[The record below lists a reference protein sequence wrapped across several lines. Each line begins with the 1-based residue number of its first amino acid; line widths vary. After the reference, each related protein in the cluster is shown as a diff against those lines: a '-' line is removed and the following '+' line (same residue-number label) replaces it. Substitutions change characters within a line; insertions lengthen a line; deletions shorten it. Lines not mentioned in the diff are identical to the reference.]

1 MGFDAVRK
9 RAKASWDGLVSSSIP
24 VIYFGAASC
33 GRAAGVMAVKEAAVR
48 YLDRTDT
55 DARLVDVG
63 CIGPCCYEPLVYVQK
78 PGRPPICYSNMDPD
92 GIETLLEGYLASDD
106 PMGDMALGVLGD
118 EAVDGIP
125 PLFEH
130 PMLAPQVRLVLRNC
144 GIIDP
149 TEIDHSIA
157 HGGYEGIRK
166 ALSMTPEEVI
176 EEVKASGLRGRGGA
190 GFSTGTKWAFCR
202 DAEGEPKYLICNA
215 DEGDPGAFMNRS
227 LLEGDPH
234 TVLEGMLI
242 AGYAIGCRHG
252 YVYIRAE
259 YPLAIERLIHAIEQ
273 MRAHGL
279 LGENIMGSDFCFDIE
294 IKKGAGAFV
303 CGEETA
309 LMASIEGKR
318 GMPRTRPPFPATS
331 GVWGKP
337 TNINNVETLGS
348 LANIIRMGA
357 EEYAMQGS
365 DTARGTKT
373 FSLVGKVKRTGLIEV
388 PLGTPVKEILFGIGG
403 GIENDRQF
411 KAVQTGGPSG
421 GCIPRSKLD
430 LPVDYE
436 SLQEAGAIMG
446 SGGMIVM
453 DDETC
458 MVDVAHYFLS
468 FTQAESCGKCAPCR
482 IGTKRMLDILG
493 KIKDGN
499 GEMGD
504 LDELESL
511 SWTIQNGSLCALGQT
526 APNPVLTTLRYFRD
540 EFEEHIR
547 EGRCRARVCKPLI
560 RYEIVEER
568 CIGCGAC
575 QKRCPVDAIL
585 ETSRPV
591 TKGKGKTRAIDPKLC
606 VRCGICLSVCPP
618 SADAVEKFSPAT
630 AEVAGGGGR

>member
-1 MGFDAVRK
+1 
-9 RAKASWDGLVSSSIP
+9 
-24 VIYFGAASC
+24 
-33 GRAAGVMAVKEAAVR
+33 
-48 YLDRTDT
+48 
-55 DARLVDVG
+55 
-63 CIGPCCYEPLVYVQK
+63 
-78 PGRPPICYSNMDPD
+78 
-92 GIETLLEGYLASDD
+92 
-106 PMGDMALGVLGD
+106 
-118 EAVDGIP
+118 
-125 PLFEH
+125 
-130 PMLAPQVRLVLRNC
+130 
-144 GIIDP
+144 
-149 TEIDHSIA
+149 
-157 HGGYEGIRK
+157 
-166 ALSMTPEEVI
+166 
-176 EEVKASGLRGRGGA
+176 
-190 GFSTGTKWAFCR
+190 
-202 DAEGEPKYLICNA
+202 
-215 DEGDPGAFMNRS
+215 
-227 LLEGDPH
+227 
-234 TVLEGMLI
+234 
-242 AGYAIGCRHG
+242 
-252 YVYIRAE
+252 
-259 YPLAIERLIHAIEQ
+259 
-273 MRAHGL
+273 
-279 LGENIMGSDFCFDIE
+279 
-294 IKKGAGAFV
+294 
-303 CGEETA
+303 
-309 LMASIEGKR
+309 
-318 GMPRTRPPFPATS
+318 
-331 GVWGKP
+331 VWGKP

-357 EEYAMQGS
+357 EEYARQGS

-499 GEMGD
+499 AEMGD

-511 SWTIQNGSLCALGQT
+511 AWTIQNGSLCALGQT

-585 ETSRPV
+585 ETRRPV
-591 TKGKGKTRAIDPKLC
+591 TKGKGKTRAIDSKLC
-606 VRCGICLSVCPP
+606 VRCGICLSVCPS
-618 SADAVEKFSPAT
+618 SADAVEKLSPAT
-630 AEVAGGGGR
+630 ADVAGGGGR